1 MLAVAGFSLA
11 ASAATGAPWPPAKG
25 DLLLGVQATGGTG
38 STTNVFYNLGPAHAL
53 RDNPNPGAAFVNLN
67 AELVAAFGAN
77 WSTRSDLY
85 FGVIGVKSKNPPFG
99 LGSTFPENGDSAR
112 TVYVTR
118 GTAVA
123 GASVPWSGFSSS
135 ALGSA
140 ANNHH
145 GQVDADLA
153 AVNHSSVVANGNG
166 VATISHSGNP
176 VPWRNS
182 WSEWNPQPGA
192 AFAVFT
198 GGIEA
203 RFGQPPVV
211 LGNPDPGVA
220 LPKLLDLYRIPG
232 TSGNGAYV
240 TTIQLANNGDV
251 TAAAAGAPTTYFQ
264 ITTTST
270 NGSIAGAGNGILYA
284 SGSSAVLTAIPA
296 SGFGFTGWGGEESGT
311 TNPLSL
317 TMNSNKNVT
326 ANFAAFPSVTTP
338 TSASITDTTA
348 SLGGNVTSEGG
359 STVTERGVVY
369 SINSANSNPLIGGSG
384 VTDATVSGTTD
395 VFTVPVTALAP
406 STTYAFKAFATSAA
420 GTTYTTVGRFT
431 TDTAVIL
438 TSGIGNVTGRQI
450 LAGDSQSFTF
460 TLGSAAQT
468 AISALNA
475 ATLSG
480 ELFDSEGNS
489 VATGNGNFA
498 INELLEPGTYTLRM
512 TAAGSN
518 ETFSLN
524 FDASNQVTVDPSVTV
539 APASIISKKAKPVSG
554 TATIRNNSPLADTF
568 RVSAGAGNG
577 LFGAAY
583 FDGTGANVTAA
594 LITGTFET
602 PSINEDSPGVSIRAA
617 ITPNKKKLIKKGKKG
632 GKPTTLKKTFSSIVR
647 ATSSS
652 NPAISAAGQFSVTT
666 K

>member
-11 ASAATGAPWPPAKG
+11 ASAATGAPWPPARG

-99 LGSTFPENGDSAR
+99 LGSTLPENGDTAR

-166 VATISHSGNP
+166 VATISQSGNP

-203 RFGQPPVV
+203 RFGQPPVFP
-211 LGNPDPGVA
+211 GDPDPGVA

-264 ITTTST
+264 ITPTAT

-296 SGFGFTGWGGEESGT
+296 AGFGFTGWGGDASGT

-317 TMNSNKNVT
+317 TMNSAKNVT

-348 SLGGNVTSEGG
+348 SLGGNVTSGGGG
-359 STVTERGVVY
+359 SVTERGVVY
-369 SINSANSNPLIGGSG
+369 SINSANGNPLIDGSG
-384 VTDATVSGTTD
+384 VTKATVSGTTG

-406 STTYAFKAFATSAA
+406 ATTYAFKAFATSAA

-468 AISALNA
+468 AISALNP
-475 ATLSG
+475 ATLNG
-480 ELFDSEGNS
+480 ELFDSLGSSIEAGS
-489 VATGNGNFA
+489 GSNFA
-498 INELLEPGTYTLRM
+498 INELLEAGTYTFRM
-512 TAAGSN
+512 TAGASD
-518 ETFSLN
+518 ETFSLY
-524 FDASNQVTVDPSVTV
+524 FDASDEVTVAPSVTV
-539 APASIISKKAKPVSG
+539 SPASLTSKKAKPVAA

-568 RVSAGAGNG
+568 RVSARRGNS
-577 LFGAAY
+577 LFGAIYRNGSTNITA
-583 FDGTGANVTAA
+583 AVTA
-594 LITGTFET
+594 GTYQT
-602 PSINEDSPGVSIRAA
+602 PSISQGNGAVSIRAT
-617 ITPNKKKLIKKGKKG
+617 ITPNKKKIVKKKGKK
-632 GKPTTLKKTFSSIVR
+632 TTILKKTFTSTIR
-647 ATSSS
+647 ATSVTT
-652 NPAISAAGQFSVTT
+652 PAISAAGQLTVKT